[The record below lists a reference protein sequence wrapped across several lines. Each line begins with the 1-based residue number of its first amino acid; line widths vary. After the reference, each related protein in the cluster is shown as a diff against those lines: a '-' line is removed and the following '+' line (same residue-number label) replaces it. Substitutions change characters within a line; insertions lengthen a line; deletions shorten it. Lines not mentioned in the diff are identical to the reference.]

1 MARHQ
6 RDSVEGL
13 EGNVSNLRVPTQIDL
28 MWPTL
33 RVLART
39 GGSASVQEISKE
51 IAEIMELPDEILEE
65 RHSDRQSELDFR
77 AGWARTRLKQ
87 IGAIDNSQRGIWSI
101 TDRGRGLVSDQQVR
115 EQDAREQGNRATLRP
130 GRAQDSMDLS
140 DQFDDQTA
148 NERSWEDTLLA
159 ILKRMEPEAFE
170 RLCQRLLRECG
181 FTQVEVTGR
190 TGDGGIDGVGVL
202 RINLLSFH
210 VLYQCKRY
218 EGAVGAGAIR
228 DSRGAMV
235 GRTDKGLFLT
245 TGHFTKDAEHEAVRD
260 GAPAIDLIDGME
272 LCNLLK
278 SVELGVKTR
287 RIEKEEIVV
296 EESFFESM

>member
-1 MARHQ
+1 MN
-6 RDSVEGL
+6 D
-13 EGNVSNLRVPTQIDL
+13 LRMPTQIDL

-115 EQDAREQGNRATLRP
+115 EQDAREQGNRATPRP
-130 GRAQDSMDLS
+130 GKAQDRMDLS
-140 DQFDDQTA
+140 DQIDDQTA

-159 ILKRMEPEAFE
+159 ILKRMEPAAFE

-181 FTQVEVTGR
+181 FTR
-190 TGDGGIDGVGVL
+190 
-202 RINLLSFH
+202 S
-210 VLYQCKRY
+210 K
-218 EGAVGAGAIR
+218 
-228 DSRGAMV
+228 SP
-235 GRTDKGLFLT
+235 
-245 TGHFTKDAEHEAVRD
+245 AERETA
-260 GAPAIDLIDGME
+260 ALME
-272 LCNLLK
+272 
-278 SVELGVKTR
+278 
-287 RIEKEEIVV
+287 
-296 EESFFESM
+296 